1 MKIPLQWLTEY
12 IDLPSDL
19 KVFTDKMSMI
29 GHMLD
34 KTIETDT
41 DTVIDLELRGNRAD
55 CYGILGI
62 AREAHASF
70 GGRLSIPATK
80 PLPDATGL
88 EQFTVS
94 VQSDAVH
101 RFHSVIIRGI
111 KIGPSPEWLQA
122 RLKNYGMEPINNV
135 VDITNYVMI
144 ESGMP
149 LHAFDLNR
157 IGGTTLVLRNA
168 QQDEKFTSF
177 DGGELT
183 LQSDDVV
190 FANEA
195 GSVLGL
201 VGIVG
206 EKNSGIQDDTV
217 DILLECAAYNQATIR
232 KTVYRYNVITEAG
245 IRHTHDLDASLCD
258 YALARAVSMITELAD
273 GGSLGL
279 HGRDDYHPNPRTPTT
294 IAFDT
299 HEVRR
304 LGGITVPV
312 AEQAEILRRL
322 ECTVEEQG
330 DMLQITVPLFRTD
343 IKASEDI
350 VEEVLRI
357 YGYEKIPIRTLA
369 STIPLPV
376 EQKEVQIEEQS
387 RDILSALG
395 LDEIITVPFYH
406 GDILEKM
413 GDPHKDRAIAIM
425 NPPTSLHTHMRTT
438 MFVEHLQVA
447 HKVQARGDEEMAFY
461 EVGKLYLRKEGPL
474 EQPPHTPEFPYLE
487 RRIITAVFSSKPGNA
502 RNWNYYQVKGV
513 LEQYFEGLGIQNVVF
528 TKQKTFPYRI
538 SAVVTQNGREL
549 ATIGLINPVVSKS
562 TFHLPYDV
570 YGFVIDIDAL
580 AQATVTAADYMPY
593 SAYPAVSLDM
603 SVQIPVAVQAGD
615 VLQVM
620 RQTGGDLL
628 RDLTISNVYEK
639 GDGTRSLLIH
649 CVYQSKERNLTIEE
663 THTRH
668 QEIARAVEQQCGAT
682 IAGNK

>member
-70 GGRLSIPATK
+70 GGRFSIPATN

-88 EQFTVS
+88 EQFSVE
-94 VQSDAVH
+94 VQSDKVL

-111 KIGPSPEWLQA
+111 KIGPSPEWLQT
-122 RLKNYGMEPINNV
+122 RLKNYGMDPINNV

-157 IGGTTLVLRNA
+157 IGGDTLILRNA

-177 DGGELT
+177 DGGELS

-206 EKNSGIQDDTV
+206 EKNSGIHDDTV
-217 DILLECAAYNQATIR
+217 DILLECAAYDQATIR

-258 YALARAVSMITELAD
+258 YALARAVSLISELAN
-273 GGSLGL
+273 GGSLHL
-279 HGRDDYHPNPRTPTT
+279 YGRDDYHPNPRTPTT
-294 IAFDT
+294 ISFDT

-312 AEQAEILRRL
+312 AEQVEILRRL
-322 ECTVEEQG
+322 ECQVEQQG
-330 DMLQITVPLFRTD
+330 DMLQIVVPLFRTD

-406 GDILEKM
+406 GDMLDKM

-438 MFVEHLQVA
+438 MFVEHLEVA

-461 EVGKLYLRKEGPL
+461 EVGKLYIRKEGTID
-474 EQPPHTPEFPYLE
+474 QPPHKPEFPYLE
-487 RRIITAVFSSKPGNA
+487 RRVITAVFSSKPGHA
-502 RNWNYYQVKGV
+502 QTWDYYHVKGV
-513 LEQYFEGLGIQNVVF
+513 LEQYFEGLGIKNVLF

-538 SAVVTQNGREL
+538 SAVVTQDGKEL
-549 ATIGLINPVVSKS
+549 ATIGLINPVISKS

-580 AQATVTAADYMPY
+580 VHATVTATDYMPY

-615 VLQVM
+615 VLQVI
-620 RQTGGDLL
+620 RETGGDLL
-628 RDLTISNVYEK
+628 RDLKIANVYEK
-639 GDGTRSLLIH
+639 GDKTRSLLIH

-668 QEIARAVEQQCGAT
+668 QEIARAVEQQFGAT

>member
-70 GGRLSIPATK
+70 GGRFNIPATN
-80 PLPDATGL
+80 PLPDANGL
-88 EQFTVS
+88 EQFSVD
-94 VQSDAVH
+94 VQSDKVL

-111 KIGPSPEWLQA
+111 KIGPSPEWLQT
-122 RLKNYGMEPINNV
+122 RLKNYGMDPINNV

-157 IGGTTLVLRNA
+157 IEGNKLILRNA
-168 QQDEKFTSF
+168 EQDETFTSF

-206 EKNSGIQDDTV
+206 EKNSGIHDDTV
-217 DILLECAAYNQATIR
+217 DILLECAAYDQATIR

-258 YALARAVSMITELAD
+258 YALARAVSMITELAN
-273 GGSLGL
+273 GGSLRL

-294 IAFDT
+294 ISFHT

-304 LGGITVPV
+304 LGGVTVPV

-322 ECTVEEQG
+322 ECQVEEQG

-406 GDILEKM
+406 GDMLEKM

-438 MFVEHLQVA
+438 MFVEHLEVA

-474 EQPPHTPEFPYLE
+474 EQPPHTREFPYLE
-487 RRIITAVFSSKPGNA
+487 HRVITAVFSSKPGNA
-502 RNWNYYQVKGV
+502 HTWGYYHVKGV

-538 SAVVTQNGREL
+538 SAIVTQNGREL
-549 ATIGLINPVVSKS
+549 ASIGLINPVVSKS

-580 AQATVTAADYMPY
+580 SQATVTAADYMPY

-615 VLQVM
+615 VLQEM

-628 RDLTISNVYEK
+628 RDLKIVKVYEK
-639 GDGTRSLLIH
+639 NDGTRSLLIH
-649 CVYQSKERNLTIEE
+649 CIYQSKERNLTIDE

-668 QEIARAVEQQCGAT
+668 QEIARAIEQKFGAT

>member
-1 MKIPLQWLTEY
+1 MKIPLQWLKEY

-34 KTIETDT
+34 KTIVTDT

-70 GGRLSIPATK
+70 GGRLSIPNVGK
-80 PLPDATGL
+80 LPDSSGL
-88 EQFTVS
+88 ENFTVS

-101 RFHSVIIRGI
+101 RFHSIIIRGVQ
-111 KIGPSPEWLQA
+111 IGPSPEWLQT

-157 IGGTTLVLRNA
+157 IKGNRLILRAAN
-168 QQDEKFTSF
+168 QNEKFTSF
-177 DGGELT
+177 DGAELT
-183 LQSDDVV
+183 LRPEDVV
-190 FANEA
+190 FANEL
-195 GSVLGL
+195 GDVLGL

-217 DILLECAAYNQATIR
+217 DILLECAAYDQSTIR
-232 KTVYRYNVITEAG
+232 KTVYTHNIITEAG
-245 IRHTHDLDASLCD
+245 IRHAHDLDASLCD
-258 YALARAVSMITELAD
+258 YALARAVTLITELAN
-273 GGSLGL
+273 GGSLSL
-279 HGRDDYHPNPRTPTT
+279 HGRDDYHPHPRTATIIHFNTT
-294 IAFDT
+294 
-299 HEVRR
+299 EVRR
-304 LGGITVPV
+304 LGGVTIPV
-312 AEQAEILRRL
+312 EEQAEILRRL
-322 ECTVEEQG
+322 ECQVDVQG
-330 DMLQITVPLFRTD
+330 ETLHITVPLFRTD
-343 IKASEDI
+343 LKASEDI
-350 VEEVLRI
+350 VEEILRI

-369 STIPLPV
+369 SAIPLPV

-406 GDILEKM
+406 GDMLDKM
-413 GDPHKDRAIAIM
+413 KDPHKDRAIAIM

-438 MFVEHLQVA
+438 MFVEHLKVA

-461 EVGKLYLRKEGPL
+461 EVGKIYLRKDDHED
-474 EQPPHTPEFPYLE
+474 QPPHKPEFPYLE
-487 RRIITAVFSSKPGNA
+487 QRVITAVFSSKPGNA
-502 RNWNYYQVKGV
+502 HTWDYYHVKGV
-513 LEQYFEGLGIQNVVF
+513 LEQYFEGLGVQNIVF

-549 ATIGLINPVVSKS
+549 ATIGLINPVISKS
-562 TFHLPYDV
+562 MFHLPYDV

-580 AQATVTAADYMPY
+580 AQATFTAVDYMPY

-603 SVQIPVAVQAGD
+603 SVRIPVTVQAGD
-615 VLQVM
+615 ILQVIKK
-620 RQTGGDLL
+620 TGGDLL
-628 RDLTISNVYEK
+628 RDLKISNVYEK
-639 GDGTRSLLIH
+639 GDGKRSLLIR

-668 QEIARAVEQQCGAT
+668 QEIARAIEQQFGAT

>member
-34 KTIETDT
+34 KTIETET
-41 DTVIDLELRGNRAD
+41 DTIIDLELRGNRAD

-70 GGRLSIPATK
+70 GGRFSIPDVAR
-80 PLPDATGL
+80 LPDPSGL
-88 EQFTVS
+88 ENVTVS

-101 RFHSVIIRGI
+101 RFHSIIIRGI
-111 KIGPSPEWLQA
+111 QIGPSPEWLQT

-149 LHAFDLNR
+149 LHAFDLSR
-157 IGGTTLVLRNA
+157 IGGSSLILRAAN
-168 QQDEKFTSF
+168 QGEKFTSF

-183 LQSDDVV
+183 LRPEDVV
-190 FANEA
+190 FANES
-195 GSVLGL
+195 GDVLGL

-206 EKNSGIQDDTV
+206 EKNSGIQNDTV
-217 DILLECAAYNQATIR
+217 DILLECAAYDQATIR
-232 KTVYRYNVITEAG
+232 KTVYSYNIITEAG

-258 YALARAVSMITELAD
+258 YALARAVTLITELAN
-273 GGSLGL
+273 GGSLSL
-279 HGRDDYHPNPRTPTT
+279 HGRDDYHPHPRTATT
-294 IAFDT
+294 ITFDT
-299 HEVRR
+299 TEVRR

-312 AEQAEILRRL
+312 EEQAEILRRL
-322 ECTVEEQG
+322 ECQVDVQDET
-330 DMLQITVPLFRTD
+330 LHITVPLFRTD
-343 IKASEDI
+343 LKASEDI

-369 STIPLPV
+369 STVPLPV

-406 GDILEKM
+406 GEMLEKM

-438 MFVEHLQVA
+438 MFVEHLEVA

-461 EVGKLYLRKEGPL
+461 EVGKLYLRKDGHQD
-474 EQPPHTPEFPYLE
+474 QPPHKPEFPYIE
-487 RRIITAVFSSKPGNA
+487 RRVITAVFSSKPGHA
-502 RNWNYYQVKGV
+502 RTWDYYHVKGV
-513 LEQYFEGLGIQNVVF
+513 LEQYFEELGIQNVVF
-528 TKQKTFPYRI
+528 TKQKSFPYRV
-538 SAVVTQNGREL
+538 SATVTQNGTEL
-549 ATIGLINPVVSKS
+549 ATIGLINPVITKS
-562 TFHLPYDV
+562 TFHLPYEV
-570 YGFVIDIDAL
+570 YGFVIDIDAV
-580 AQATVTAADYMPY
+580 AQATFTAADYMPY

-603 SVQIPVAVQAGD
+603 SVQIPTTVQAGD
-615 VLQVM
+615 VLQTM
-620 RQTGGDLL
+620 KQTGGELL
-628 RDLTISNVYEK
+628 RELKIANVYEK
-639 GDGTRSLLIH
+639 DSGTRSLLIH
-649 CVYQSKERNLTIEE
+649 CVYQSKERNLTIDEAQGK
-663 THTRH
+663 H
-668 QEIARAVEQQCGAT
+668 QEIALTVEQQFGAT